1 MDPSGY
7 VAIPPDHVG
16 MWEEYRYRLISQNR
30 AYIPTTFMDLM
41 ESCTPW
47 VRY

>member
-16 MWEEYRYRLISQNR
+16 MWEEYRYHLSSQNR
-30 AYIPTTFMDLM
+30 AYILTTFTELM
-41 ESCTPW
+41 GSCT
-47 VRY
+47 